1 MYIKT
6 KYGWRLIRQ
15 TTLVWN
21 LLVQWKKV
29 TEKWVPLKDLKESN
43 PMELSAF
50 ESSIWVDIETDFV
63 WWVPFNLRNI
73 DMIIA
78 AVNTRTKMVPHK
90 YGVQLPSKV
99 QEEFDIGKANGN
111 TLWHDALNKDTKHL
125 KVAFDIMPD
134 GKSPPVNYTKASG
147 NLIFD
152 TRMTLERKSIW
163 VK

>member
-1 MYIKT
+1 
-6 KYGWRLIRQ
+6 
-15 TTLVWN
+15 
-21 LLVQWKKV
+21 
-29 TEKWVPLKDLKESN
+29 
-43 PMELSAF
+43 MELSAF

-63 WWVPFNLRNI
+63 WWVPFNLRKI
-73 DMIIA
+73 DIIIA

-111 TLWHDALNKDTKHL
+111 TLWHDALNKDMDHL

-134 GKSPPVNYTKASG
+134 GKSPPVNYTKESG
-147 NLIFD
+147 NLIFN
-152 TRMTLERKSIW
+152 TRMTLERKSRW